1 MKNSEFS
8 IIINPPYYF
17 NHFRK
22 ICIIINKWRPIQVR
36 TLFFSLKPQRKLILT
51 VLIIGVSSQRRK
63 SRKAHFTAPSSIR
76 RKMMSCHLSKELRS
90 KWDCRSIPV
99 RKGDTVLI
107 KTGSQE
113 NGVKGKTGKVLTV
126 YRRRWCIHV
135 EKVVRDKK
143 NGSQVPIPVN
153 PSNCEITQLKLD
165 KSRKA
170 LLGRKNRTNKAG
182 AGASAQDWSSISI
195 SCKRLRKC
203 HHHKILKKQS
213 RTRYIV
219 RLRKHLH
226 YFPVKI
232 LYRPQRVS
240 LSRRGVFSR
249 F

>member
-1 MKNSEFS
+1 M
-8 IIINPPYYF
+8 PYYF
-17 NHFRK
+17 SFP
-22 ICIIINKWRPIQVR
+22 IFCIIINKWRPTRVSEHSFC
-36 TLFFSLKPQRKLILT
+36 TMLPLRKRILMILIS
-51 VLIIGVSSQRRK
+51 GVSSQRRK

-113 NGVKGKTGKVLTV
+113 NGVKGKTGKVMTV

-143 NGSQVPIPVN
+143 NGSQVNIPID

-170 LLGRKNRTNKAG
+170 LLGRKNRSTKGAAG
-182 AGASAQDWSSISI
+182 AAAQDWASYDLLQEIQLVPSS
-195 SCKRLRKC
+195 
-203 HHHKILKKQS
+203 
-213 RTRYIV
+213 
-219 RLRKHLH
+219 
-226 YFPVKI
+226 
-232 LYRPQRVS
+232 
-240 LSRRGVFSR
+240 
-249 F
+249 